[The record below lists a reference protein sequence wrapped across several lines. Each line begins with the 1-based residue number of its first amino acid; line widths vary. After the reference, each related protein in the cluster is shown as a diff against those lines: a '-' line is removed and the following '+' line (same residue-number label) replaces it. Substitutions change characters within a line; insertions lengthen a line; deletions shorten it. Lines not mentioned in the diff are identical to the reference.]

1 MTSTDSGA
9 TPQQVSLDAVR
20 ALAGAVLPG
29 DARFPSAAA
38 LPVAER
44 IIERLTHDPVDAEVF
59 ARLVERTDAG
69 ATPEAALRTLTTDPA
84 ALQRALQCVYAA
96 YYEQPPVRRLLED
109 LHGYPD
115 RPPQPLGY
123 RPLEGSEQ
131 LARLAQRAAA
141 TLTTEDWWLERF
153 DGLDA

>member
-1 MTSTDSGA
+1 MTSTDSDT
-9 TPQQVSLDAVR
+9 TPEPVSLEAVR
-20 ALAGAVLPG
+20 SLAGAVLPG

-38 LPVAER
+38 LPVAAR

-59 ARLVERTDAG
+59 ARLIERTDAG
-69 ATPEAALRTLTTDPA
+69 ETPEAALHALATDPA

-123 RPLEGSEQ
+123 TPLEGSEQ
-131 LARLAQRAAA
+131 LARLAERAAA

-153 DGLDA
+153 DRLDA

>member
-1 MTSTDSGA
+1 MTSSDGDA
-9 TPQQVSLDAVR
+9 TPGPVSLEAVR
-20 ALAGAVLPG
+20 ALASAVLPG

-38 LPVAER
+38 LPVATR

-59 ARLVERTDAG
+59 TRLIERTDAG
-69 ATPEAALRTLTTDPA
+69 ETPEAALHALATDPA

-123 RPLEGSEQ
+123 TPLEGSEQ
-131 LARLAQRAAA
+131 LARLAERAAA
-141 TLTTEDWWLERF
+141 TLSTEDWWLERF

>member
-1 MTSTDSGA
+1 MTSTDSDAAPG
-9 TPQQVSLDAVR
+9 PVRLEAVR
-20 ALAGAVLPG
+20 ELAAAVLPG

-44 IIERLTHDPVDAEVF
+44 IIERLAHDHVDAAVF
-59 ARLVERTDAG
+59 ARLIERTDAG
-69 ATPEAALRTLTTDPA
+69 ETPEAALADLAIDPA

-123 RPLEGSEQ
+123 TPLEGSEQ
-131 LARLAQRAAA
+131 LARLAERAAA
-141 TLTTEDWWLERF
+141 TLATEDWWLERF